1 MIFSRRAVQRM
12 LNDIK
17 PAVTPKQYAGFV
29 GKLNTPGLNR
39 LPTMWEVA
47 VLAQLAQ
54 MGYLAH
60 EKKLP
65 NGKRPDVSFRAPNG
79 FEFVADITTVSD
91 RGVDKRNPYAEFSRI
106 IEEEKRALGLQVGGV
121 HLDVREQPEVMR
133 EGSRRRL
140 RLPAH
145 DQLRDYVRTSVLPEL
160 RRQLEKGH
168 WPLIFEVDDDI
179 ASFRLKVTDGP
190 HSIGSYGSY
199 DLPTIVRQNPL
210 FYQLQEKAG
219 EQLKEVPGLAGVI
232 ACDGDCASMKSDGG
246 HSTVST
252 DQIVRQFLA
261 DNRHIGF
268 VAILGVKDRQKP
280 SPNKGDADLSI
291 DHRAWIKPG
300 ISEQLSTRLAEI
312 AKRLPVPVN
321 TATNA
326 AYRAVEDGFGRGH
339 GEYCMKGRDIQIGA
353 RHLMEVL
360 AGLRTVEDFNQNFS
374 FRTLSEPQDGRRMP
388 NPFELALSQGRL
400 PTRITI
406 EETGENGRDH
416 VLNIEF
422 GDPDPALSE
431 FR

>member
-12 LNDIK
+12 LNDVK
-17 PAVTPKQYAGFV
+17 PAVTPKQYAGLV
-29 GKLNTPGLNR
+29 EKLNTPGPNR

-47 VLAQLAQ
+47 VLAQLVQ
-54 MGYLAH
+54 LGSLAH

-65 NGKRPDVSFRAPNG
+65 NGKRPDVFFRAPNG

-106 IEEEKRALGLQVGGV
+106 IEEEKRTLGLQVGGV
-121 HLDVREQPEVMR
+121 HLDVQEESELMR

-140 RLPAH
+140 RLPPH
-145 DQLRDYVRTSVLPEL
+145 DQLRDYVRMSILPEL
-160 RRQLEKGH
+160 RRQLETGE
-168 WPLIFEVDDDI
+168 WPLIFEVDDET
-179 ASFRLKVTDGP
+179 ASFRLKVTDGS

-199 DLPTIVRQNPL
+199 DQPTIVRQNPL
-210 FYQLQEKAG
+210 FYKLQEKADD
-219 EQLKEVPGLAGVI
+219 QLKEVPGLAGVI

-246 HSTVST
+246 YSTVST
-252 DQIVRQFLA
+252 DQIVKQFLA
-261 DNRHIGF
+261 DNRHIAF
-268 VAILGVKDRQKP
+268 VMILGVKDRQKP
-280 SPNKGDADLSI
+280 WPNKGDVDLSI
-291 DHRAWIKPG
+291 DYRTWIKSG
-300 ISEQLSTRLAEI
+300 VSDKLSTLLVEI
-312 AKRLPVPVN
+312 ASRLPVPVN

-326 AYRAVEDGFGRGH
+326 VYRAAEDGFGPGN
-339 GEYCMKGRDIQIGA
+339 GKFCMKGRGIQIGA

-360 AGLRTVEDFNQNFS
+360 AGLRTVEDFNRNYS
-374 FRTLSEPQDGRRMP
+374 FRTLSDPQDGRRMP

-400 PTRITI
+400 PMHITV

-422 GDPDPALSE
+422 GDPDPALSK